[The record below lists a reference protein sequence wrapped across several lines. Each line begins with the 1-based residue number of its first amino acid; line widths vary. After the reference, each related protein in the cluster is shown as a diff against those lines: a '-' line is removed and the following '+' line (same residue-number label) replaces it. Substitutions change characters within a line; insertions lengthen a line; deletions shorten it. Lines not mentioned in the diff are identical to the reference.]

1 MKANLFIK
9 QVVGT
14 LVFFTVIFVSAGRL
28 KYMQGLIYASIGLV
42 MLFLNYTALKIEP
55 DLMNE
60 RSKPGEGIKSWD
72 KVILLLLFL
81 ATICMYITAGLDSG
95 RFQWSPVFHWSL
107 SGAGILLTVTGQLL
121 FLVAQKQNRFFS
133 STVRIQNDRGH
144 AVCDT
149 GLYKAIRHPGYMGI
163 IIQTLGFP
171 LLFGSLWSIIPA
183 GVLIILNIARTYME
197 DETLK
202 NELKGY
208 SNYMYKTQY
217 RLLPYLW

>member
-14 LVFFTVIFVSAGRL
+14 LIFFTLIFVSAGRL
-28 KYMQGLIYASIGLV
+28 KYMQGLIYASLGLV
-42 MLFLNYTALKIEP
+42 MLILNYTALKPEP
-55 DLMNE
+55 DLMKE

-72 KVILLLLFL
+72 KVVLLLSFS

-107 SGAGILLTVTGQLL
+107 SVAGILLTVTGQLL

-133 STVRIQNDRGH
+133 STVRIQKDRGH
-144 AVCDT
+144 VVCDT
-149 GLYKAIRHPGYMGI
+149 GLYKSVRHPGYMGI

-183 GVLIILNIARTYME
+183 GMLIILNIVRTYLE
-197 DETLK
+197 DKTLK

-208 SNYMYKTQY
+208 SDYIYKTRY